1 MEQNESF
8 ELEEMRQQHALLKGK
23 LNKQSIVNDAMLEK
37 AMKRN
42 LSKLNKRMRWLSV
55 LLIFVIIDCPYTFYK
70 ILNTSLAFAI
80 CLFIVLL
87 IVGVMHY
94 FQMRIL
100 PKGEDFYED
109 ISTLDAR
116 MVRFLWWKKMRL
128 IIGLGLC
135 VPMFIWLFLELSGE
149 GSWLFLIAGALLG
162 LLIGLRQTTEM
173 SREVKSIRR
182 DLAKLER
189 LKNNEELN
197 D

>member
-8 ELEEMRQQHALLKGK
+8 ELEEMRQQHALLKEK

-70 ILNTSLAFAI
+70 ILHTSLAFAI

-100 PKGEDFYED
+100 PKGEYFYED

-116 MVRFLWWKKMRL
+116 MVNFLWWKKMRL

-135 VPMFIWLFLELSGE
+135 IPMLIWLFLELSGE

-173 SREVKSIRR
+173 SREAKSIRR